1 MQHCTKN
8 EVFHYGFFSKCDQIR
23 SLLRILVT
31 ITEEF
36 RDGKLHFL
44 CIANILRNIIFQQGN
59 RDHISVTISCH
70 K

>member
-8 EVFHYGFFSKCDQIR
+8 EVFHYSFFSKCDQIR

-59 RDHISVTISCH
+59 RDHISVTI
-70 K
+70 